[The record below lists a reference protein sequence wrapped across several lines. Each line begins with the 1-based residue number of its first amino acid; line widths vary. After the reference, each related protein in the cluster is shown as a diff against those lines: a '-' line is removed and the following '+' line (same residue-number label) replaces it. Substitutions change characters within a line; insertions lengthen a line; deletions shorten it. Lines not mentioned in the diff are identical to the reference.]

1 MAIHELKHPNIV
13 EYHALYIDMRKK
25 LCSIVME
32 YVKFP
37 SLDKLKIHAEEELK
51 EIIYQV
57 LDSVKYLHEKN
68 ISHRDI
74 KP

>member
-1 MAIHELKHPNIV
+1 
-13 EYHALYIDMRKK
+13 
-25 LCSIVME
+25 ME
-32 YVKFP
+32 YVKFS
-37 SLDKLKIHAEEELK
+37 SLEKVKIHIEEELK
-51 EIIYQV
+51 AIIYQL

>member
-32 YVKFP
+32 YVKFS